1 MDYSLL
7 VGIHDFEREDEESD
21 GDDGLDS
28 QDESDLESPN
38 DYDASGTNESAGDSP
53 TSSPPGTPPA
63 TPPSTPPPTGLTPAS
78 RPPLKSRTVSQ
89 DSNELLDAEQLGSEF
104 FAVPCKEGMPNVSSL
119 SFDNSL
125 IVFIIIH
132 LAGLVLS
139 SKSIEAVYKL
149 VFSWY
154 DLQYSYL
161 IAVFT
166 YLNTGLHSGY

>member
-7 VGIHDFEREDEESD
+7 VGIHDFEREDDESD

-63 TPPSTPPPTGLTPAS
+63 TPPSTPPPTGLIPAS

-89 DSNELLDAEQLGSEF
+89 DSNELLDAELGSEF
-104 FAVPCKEGMPNVSSL
+104 FAVPCKEGMPNVSDY
-119 SFDNSL
+119 FTD
-125 IVFIIIH
+125 
-132 LAGLVLS
+132 
-139 SKSIEAVYKL
+139 L
-149 VFSWY
+149 VF
-154 DLQYSYL
+154 LK
-161 IAVFT
+161 IGF
-166 YLNTGLHSGY
+166 